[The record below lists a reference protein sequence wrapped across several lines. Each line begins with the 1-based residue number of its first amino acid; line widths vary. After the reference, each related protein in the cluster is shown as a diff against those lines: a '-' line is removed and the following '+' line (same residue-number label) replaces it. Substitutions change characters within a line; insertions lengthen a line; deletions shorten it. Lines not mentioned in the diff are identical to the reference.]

1 MDDVPGRVRLLIAA
15 RAVNQLGAFS
25 LAFLTVLLSRG
36 FGASLA
42 TAGAVS
48 AGFGLA
54 TIPGRLLGGR
64 LADRLGRRRTIL
76 LGLVG
81 CAAAQLGIATA
92 PDLAVAAVCAVLLG
106 LAFELYEP
114 PSQAMI
120 ADAVP
125 AEGRASAYA
134 LLTTALAVGNMG
146 AGLVADVVG
155 RSDLRWLFVVDAA
168 SCLACALIIRLALPA
183 DQSSATRVEAVPG
196 FKPWRDRALLLMTAG
211 GTVFALVYML
221 MLVSLPLSLG
231 ADGMNPA
238 SAGLLM
244 TVSTLAL
251 VVARPVMR
259 TRRLA
264 ALPTPAAFAAGYLL
278 LAGGLAGYAVAHT
291 LPALLAPTVAWS
303 LGNLLLMG
311 RAFAVV
317 SELAPPGATAR
328 YLAVYGL
335 SWGVATVAAPVVA
348 TSLIGAFGPATLWTA
363 MAVVCLAMAVGSGA
377 GGEKLGELLGLQRV
391 GVVARG
397 DDQAVDDA
405 QEPDEADAELR
416 ARVADAHVEAEFD
429 HDVRGIGALMDVHVA
444 HGVEAEHL
452 PALLEA
458 GPQGL
463 AVAPE
468 LARHALAHPG
478 VVDVHLGGVE
488 VGDVG
493 AAAVDVRVQ
502 QLFDGLARG
511 A

>member
-1 MDDVPGRVRLLIAA
+1 MGLPRRVRLLVAA

-25 LAFLTVLLSRG
+25 LAFLTVLLSRS

-42 TAGAVS
+42 IAGAVS

-54 TIPGRLLGGR
+54 TIPSRLLGGR
-64 LADRLGRRRTIL
+64 LADRIGRRRTIL

-92 PDLAVAAVCAVLLG
+92 PDLAVAAVCAMLLG

-125 AEGRASAYA
+125 AGERASAYA

-155 RSDLRWLFVVDAA
+155 RADLRWLFVVDAA
-168 SCLACALIIRLALPA
+168 TCLACALIIRLALPA
-183 DQSSATRVEAVPG
+183 DQPSAQPSANRVDDAKSG
-196 FKPWRDRALLLMTAG
+196 FSPWRDRALLTMTAA

-221 MLVSLPLSLG
+221 MLVSLPLSLSS
-231 ADGMNPA
+231 DGINPA
-238 SAGLLM
+238 SAGLVM

-251 VVARPVMR
+251 VAARPVMR
-259 TRRLA
+259 LRRLA
-264 ALPTPAAFAAGYLL
+264 DLSTTTAFAVGYLL
-278 LAGGLAGYAVAHT
+278 MAGGLAGYVVAHT

-317 SELAPPGATAR
+317 AALAPPGATAR

-348 TSLIGAFGPATLWTA
+348 TWLIGAFGPGTLWTA
-363 MAVVCLAMAVGSGA
+363 MAVVCLAMAVA
-377 GGEKLGELLGLQRV
+377 QPLLLRRL
-391 GVVARG
+391 ARL
-397 DDQAVDDA
+397 D
-405 QEPDEADAELR
+405 QEPR
-416 ARVADAHVEAEFD
+416 PT
-429 HDVRGIGALMDVHVA
+429 ALKSA
-444 HGVEAEHL
+444 ALSSGL
-452 PALLEA
+452 P
-458 GPQGL
+458 
-463 AVAPE
+463 
-468 LARHALAHPG
+468 
-478 VVDVHLGGVE
+478 
-488 VGDVG
+488 
-493 AAAVDVRVQ
+493 
-502 QLFDGLARG
+502 
-511 A
+511 

>member
-1 MDDVPGRVRLLIAA
+1 MDAVPTRVRLLVAA

-36 FGASLA
+36 FGAGLA
-42 TAGAVS
+42 AAGAVS

-54 TIPGRLLGGR
+54 TIPSRLLGGR

-146 AGLVADVVG
+146 AGLVADVIG
-155 RSDLRWLFVVDAA
+155 RSDLRWLFVADAA
-168 SCLACALIIRLALPA
+168 SCLACALVIRLALPA
-183 DQSSATRVEAVPG
+183 DQPSATRADDGVESGSEAG
-196 FKPWRDRALLLMTAG
+196 FRPWRDRALLLMTAG

-231 ADGMNPA
+231 AYGMNPA

-244 TVSTLAL
+244 AFSTLAL
-251 VVARPVMR
+251 VAARPVMR

-264 ALPTPAAFAAGYLL
+264 ALRTTAAFAAGYLL
-278 LAGGLAGYAVAHT
+278 MAGGLAGYAAAHT
-291 LPALLAPTVAWS
+291 LPAMLAPAVAWS
-303 LGNLLLMG
+303 LGNLLLVG

-317 SELAPPGATAR
+317 AESAPPGATAR

-335 SWGVATVAAPVVA
+335 SWGFATVAAPVSA
-348 TSLIGAFGPATLWTA
+348 TWLIGAFGPDTLWTA
-363 MAVVCLAMAVGSGA
+363 MAVVCLAMAVG
-377 GGEKLGELLGLQRV
+377 Q
-391 GVVARG
+391 
-397 DDQAVDDA
+397 
-405 QEPDEADAELR
+405 
-416 ARVADAHVEAEFD
+416 
-429 HDVRGIGALMDVHVA
+429 
-444 HGVEAEHL
+444 
-452 PALLEA
+452 PALLRHPA
-458 GPQGL
+458 RPGQAPGSIASKSSALSSGL
-463 AVAPE
+463 P
-468 LARHALAHPG
+468 
-478 VVDVHLGGVE
+478 
-488 VGDVG
+488 
-493 AAAVDVRVQ
+493 
-502 QLFDGLARG
+502 
-511 A
+511 